1 MSKTTHDSESWL
13 NQEGEWPPWGKMLE
27 RDRGHF
33 REGLVSQESLHTPKE
48 VGLGVPG
55 FCLHLWISN
64 LFGCHIQSQGHWSR
78 SLRSHEVICVH
89 SDKGLELRMKC
100 SALFPSH
107 TISQYPVRDRGGS
120 VSMRLNEEVQT
131 VTRRHHCQLSWQKN
145 SDSVKMAVFDLVCTS
160 FLLAFH
166 KSGWQGVKSL
176 CLHLWKSVAAK
187 DSAIRKLRWREFPCG
202 SAG

>member
-1 MSKTTHDSESWL
+1 MSKGCEALKEPRVWVRQHMIQNLGWI
-13 NQEGEWPPWGKMLE
+13 QEGEWPPWGKMLE

-131 VTRRHHCQLSWQKN
+131 VTDCNSASSLSIILTEKQWLGQ
-145 SDSVKMAVFDLVCTS
+145 DGSVWPCMH
-160 FLLAFH
+160 LLFACF
-166 KSGWQGVKSL
+166 S
-176 CLHLWKSVAAK
+176 
-187 DSAIRKLRWREFPCG
+187 
-202 SAG
+202 

>member
-64 LFGCHIQSQGHWSR
+64 LFGCHIQSQGHITFPWGDLCSFWQGTGTENEMFC
-78 SLRSHEVICVH
+78 SLSISYDITISSKRPGGFSLNAPEWGSSDCNSASSLSLILTEKQWLGEDGSVWPCVH
-89 SDKGLELRMKC
+89 L
-100 SALFPSH
+100 LFACFS
-107 TISQYPVRDRGGS
+107 
-120 VSMRLNEEVQT
+120 
-131 VTRRHHCQLSWQKN
+131 
-145 SDSVKMAVFDLVCTS
+145 
-160 FLLAFH
+160 
-166 KSGWQGVKSL
+166 
-176 CLHLWKSVAAK
+176 
-187 DSAIRKLRWREFPCG
+187 
-202 SAG
+202 